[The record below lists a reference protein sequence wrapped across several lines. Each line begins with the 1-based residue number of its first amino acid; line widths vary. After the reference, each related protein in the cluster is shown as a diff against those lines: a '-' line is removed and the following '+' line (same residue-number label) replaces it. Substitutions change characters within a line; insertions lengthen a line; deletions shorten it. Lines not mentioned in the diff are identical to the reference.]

1 LYEYMVFALL
11 LFFAATGVAVFV
23 LRRRAPATV
32 RPYRTWG
39 YPVVPLIFIAMSLA
53 VFASIVASQ
62 PLKSLAG
69 AGLLAAGLPV
79 YLIWK
84 GRGRRAASPAI
95 KKDFP

>member
-1 LYEYMVFALL
+1 MVFALL
-11 LFFAATGVAVFV
+11 LFFAATGLAVFV
-23 LRRRAPATV
+23 LRRRAPLLS

-39 YPVVPLIFIAMSLA
+39 YPAVPIVFIAMCLA

-69 AGLLAAGLPV
+69 AGLLAAGVPV

-84 GRGRRAASPAI
+84 GRPGRDPAAAI